1 MVRELVVLIV
11 NISKKPQQLGVT
23 QSEIA
28 GLMDDFNEYQG
39 TTAIACAMSE
49 VLDNQFNTA
58 DNTND
63 IMIGII
69 IILLFISPFF
79 QNFVIQNILD
89 FNPYFSYLRFTCL
102 RFIECQC
109 SRYRCWKPY
118 VFNIL
123 FNVINY
129 TIYDFTFL
137 ENVELISVSAA
148 ASIPAMANISTEP
161 SNQFQG
167 ESFEMVYFQGI
178 RTIYSFCRNL

>member
-1 MVRELVVLIV
+1 MNSVLIV

-23 QSEIA
+23 SSEIVD
-28 GLMDDFNEYQG
+28 LMDNFNEYQG

-69 IILLFISPFF
+69 HFTIFF
-79 QNFVIQNILD
+79 LNFVIQNILD
-89 FNPYFSYLRFTCL
+89 FKPYFSYLRFTCL

-118 VFNIL
+118 VL
-123 FNVINY
+123 MY
-129 TIYDFTFL
+129 YYSIYDFIIL

-167 ESFEMVYFQGI
+167 ESFEMDQFK
-178 RTIYSFCRNL
+178 